1 MSDRFMLNLGSAL
14 MEQVGTVALRN
25 GVTKG
30 EVARHA
36 VRLYLAVEEA
46 TSQGGKLQV
55 VLSDGT
61 VKSVLPLILAGSNV
75 SSTDP

>member
-1 MSDRFMLNLGSAL
+1 MSDRFMLNLGPEL
-14 MEQVGTVALRN
+14 MERIGTVALRN

-46 TSQGGKLQV
+46 ASQGGELQV
-55 VLSDGT
+55 VTSDGT
-61 VKSVLPLILAGSNV
+61 VKSLLPLTLAGSNG